1 MIVKFSKHGKG
12 KASGVL
18 DYLLK
23 EKESGILDY
32 LLKEEGGKGTLVPRS
47 HAKVLYGDPV
57 LTEHL
62 INTTPYKSKY
72 KSGYLSFS
80 ERADEISEEDKRR
93 IMHEFEAVIFCGLES
108 DQYDILWVEHAD
120 KDIDDAHPVGRLELN
135 FVIPCQ
141 ELRSGKSFQPY
152 YEPAD
157 QKRVNAWKNIINS
170 EVKTIQGEP
179 LSDPNDPKRKRLVNP
194 YSSNAPRPTPF
205 DAKAYTKKDADK
217 DEETIANPPSR
228 KLLEEAIKR
237 RLLLDWQNGIAMNR
251 QRVLRRL
258 EQWGLKINRGN
269 SEKTL
274 SVTSDKLTDKN
285 GKPMGVRLK
294 GGMFEKEFDGYK
306 FEPDTKE
313 EDYSEYDNSVNR
325 NERKQLDKEHLAI
338 GIEIKEAYN
347 QERYG
352 SSATLESLVL
362 DKVVEQE
369 LEADKPAPAEIYRT
383 SFSPR
388 F

>member
-1 MIVKFSKHGKG
+1 MIVKFSDHGKG

-18 DYLLK
+18 NYLLK
-23 EKESGILDY
+23 EKGV
-32 LLKEEGGKGTLVPRS
+32 EGALVPRA

-57 LTEHL
+57 LSEHL
-62 INTTPYKSKY
+62 INTTSHKSKY

-80 ERADEISEEDKRR
+80 ERADEISEADKKR
-93 IMHEFEAVIFCGLES
+93 IMQEFESIIFCGLES

-120 KDIDDAHPVGRLELN
+120 KDIDDTHAVGRLELN

-141 ELRSGKSFQPY
+141 ELRSGKAFQPY

-157 QKRVNAWKNIINS
+157 QKRVNAWKNLINS
-170 EVKTIQGEP
+170 EVKTIKGEL

-194 YSSNAPRPTPF
+194 YSSHAPRPTPF
-205 DAKAYTKKDADK
+205 DIKVYTKKDADK
-217 DEETIANPPSR
+217 DEEIIANPPSR

-237 RLLLDWQNGIAMNR
+237 RLLLDWQNGIATNR
-251 QRVLRRL
+251 RMVLGML
-258 EQWGLKINRGN
+258 EKWGLKINRGN
-269 SEKTL
+269 SENTL

-294 GGMFEKEFDGYK
+294 GGMFERGFDGLR
-306 FEPDTKE
+306 FQPHNKE
-313 EDYSEYDNSVNR
+313 REHSIYDHRISR
-325 NERKQLDKEHLAI
+325 NERKQSDEELLAT
-338 GIEIKEAYN
+338 GIKIKESYH
-347 QERYG
+347 QERYE
-352 SSATLESLVL
+352 SSATPEPLVA
-362 DKVVEQE
+362 DKEIEQE
-369 LEADKPAPAEIYRT
+369 LEVAKPAPTETYRA

>member
-23 EKESGILDY
+23 EKGS
-32 LLKEEGGKGTLVPRS
+32 KGTLVPRT

-62 INTTPYKSKY
+62 INTTSYKSKY

-80 ERADEISEEDKRR
+80 ERANEISEADKKR
-93 IMHEFEAVIFCGLES
+93 IMQEFEAVIFCGLES

-170 EVKTIQGEP
+170 EVKTIKGES
-179 LSDPNDPKRKRLVNP
+179 LSDPNDPERKRLVNP

-237 RLLLDWQNGIAMNR
+237 RLLLDWQNGIAMSR
-251 QRVLRRL
+251 REVLSRL
-258 EQWGLKINRGN
+258 EQWGLTINRGN

-274 SVTSDKLTDKN
+274 SVTNSKLTDKN
-285 GKPMGVRLK
+285 GKPMGIRLK
-294 GGMFEKEFDGYK
+294 GGMFEKGFDGCQ
-306 FEPDTKE
+306 FRPVMKE
-313 EDYSEYDNSVNR
+313 EEHSEYDSSVNR
-325 NERKQLDKEHLAI
+325 NERKQLDEKLLAT
-338 GIEIKEAYN
+338 GIKIKEAYH
-347 QERYG
+347 QERYKD
-352 SSATLESLVL
+352 SATPEPLVA
-362 DKVVEQE
+362 DKGVKQE
-369 LEADKPAPAEIYRT
+369 LEVAKPTPTKTYRAICRPG
-383 SFSPR
+383 F
-388 F
+388 

>member
-1 MIVKFSKHGKG
+1 MIVKFSTHGKG

-18 DYLLK
+18 NYLLK
-23 EKESGILDY
+23 EKESGIVDS
-32 LLKEEGGKGTLVPRS
+32 LLKEEGGQGTLVPRA

-62 INTTPYKSKY
+62 INTTSHKSKY

-80 ERADEISEEDKRR
+80 EYADEISEADKKR
-93 IMHEFEAVIFCGLES
+93 IMQEFESIIFCGLES

-120 KDIDDAHPVGRLELN
+120 KDIDDIHPVGRLELN

-141 ELRSGKSFQPY
+141 ELRSGKAFQPY

-170 EVKTIQGEP
+170 EVKTIKGEP
-179 LSDPNDPKRKRLVNP
+179 LSDPNDPERKRLVNP
-194 YSSNAPRPTPF
+194 YSNHATRPTPF
-205 DAKAYTKKDADK
+205 DVKRYTKKDADK
-217 DEETIANPPSR
+217 DEKTIANPPSR

-251 QRVLRRL
+251 RRVLGRL

-269 SEKTL
+269 SENTL
-274 SVTSDKLTDKN
+274 SVTSDQLTDKN
-285 GKPMGVRLK
+285 GRPMGVRLK
-294 GGMFEKEFDGYK
+294 GGMFERGFDGYE
-306 FEPDTKE
+306 FEPEAKE
-313 EDYSEYDNSVNR
+313 REHSVYVYR
-325 NERKQLDKEHLAI
+325 SHKDERKQLDQTLLAT
-338 GIEIKEAYN
+338 GIEIKSAYH
-347 QERYG
+347 QERYK
-352 SSATLESLVL
+352 SSAVPEQLAL
-362 DKVVEQE
+362 DKEIGQQ
-369 LEADKPAPAEIYRT
+369 LEASELAPTETYRS
-383 SFSPR
+383 SFEPR

>member
-1 MIVKFSKHGKG
+1 MIVKFSNHGKG

-23 EKESGILDY
+23 EKGD
-32 LLKEEGGKGTLVPRS
+32 KGALVPRA

-80 ERADEISEEDKRR
+80 ERADEISEADKKR
-93 IMHEFEAVIFCGLES
+93 IMQEFEAIIFCGLEG

-120 KDIDDAHPVGRLELN
+120 KDIDEAHPVGRLELN
-135 FVIPCQ
+135 FVIACQ
-141 ELRSGKSFQPY
+141 ELRSGKAFQPY

-170 EVKTIQGEP
+170 EVKTIKGEL
-179 LSDPNDPKRKRLVNP
+179 LSDPNDPERKRLVNP
-194 YSSNAPRPTPF
+194 YSSHAPRPTPF
-205 DAKAYTKKDADK
+205 DLKAYTKKDADK

-228 KLLEEAIKR
+228 TLLEEAIKR

-294 GGMFEKEFDGYK
+294 GGMFERGFDGLR
-306 FEPDTKE
+306 FRSHNKE
-313 EDYSEYDNSVNR
+313 HEHSIYDHRVSR
-325 NERKQLDKEHLAI
+325 SQRKQLDEQLLAN
-338 GIEIKEAYN
+338 GIKIKEAYH

-352 SSATLESLVL
+352 NAAVPELLVA
-362 DKVVEQE
+362 DKGAKQE
-369 LEADKPAPAEIYRT
+369 LEVAKPATAETCRT
-383 SFSPR
+383 SFRPG

>member
-23 EKESGILDY
+23 EKGS
-32 LLKEEGGKGTLVPRS
+32 KGTLVPRT

-62 INTTPYKSKY
+62 INTTSHKTKY

-80 ERADEISEEDKRR
+80 ERADEISEADKKR
-93 IMHEFEAVIFCGLES
+93 IMQEFEAVIFCGLEN

-141 ELRSGKSFQPY
+141 ELRSGKAFQPY

-170 EVKTIQGEP
+170 EVKTIKGEP

-205 DAKAYTKKDADK
+205 DSKAYTKKDAKK

-251 QRVLRRL
+251 RRVLSRL

-274 SVTSDKLTDKN
+274 SVTSDKLMDKN

-294 GGMFEKEFDGYK
+294 GGMFEKEFDGYE
-306 FEPDTKE
+306 FEPEIKE
-313 EDYSEYDNSVNR
+313 ENHCEYDNSVNR
-325 NERKQLDKEHLAI
+325 NERKQLDEGHLAT
-338 GIEIKEAYN
+338 GIKIKEAYH

-352 SSATLESLVL
+352 NRAVPEPLVAN
-362 DKVVEQE
+362 KGVQQE
-369 LEADKPAPAEIYRT
+369 LEVDKPAPAETYRP
-383 SFSPR
+383 SFRPS

>member
-23 EKESGILDY
+23 EKGS
-32 LLKEEGGKGTLVPRS
+32 KGTLVPRS

-62 INTTPYKSKY
+62 INTTSHKTKY

-80 ERADEISEEDKRR
+80 ERADEISEVDKKR
-93 IMHEFEAVIFCGLES
+93 IMQEFEAVIFCGLES

-170 EVKTIQGEP
+170 EVKTIKGES
-179 LSDPNDPKRKRLVNP
+179 LSDPNDPERKRLVNP

-237 RLLLDWQNGIAMNR
+237 RLLLDWQNGIAMSR
-251 QRVLRRL
+251 REVLSRL
-258 EQWGLKINRGN
+258 EQWGLTINRGN

-274 SVTSDKLTDKN
+274 SVTNSKLTDKN
-285 GKPMGVRLK
+285 GKPMGIRLK
-294 GGMFEKEFDGYK
+294 GGMFEKGFDGCQ
-306 FEPDTKE
+306 FRPVMKE
-313 EDYSEYDNSVNR
+313 EEHSEYDSSVNR
-325 NERKQLDKEHLAI
+325 NERKQLDEKLLAT
-338 GIEIKEAYN
+338 GIKIKEAYH
-347 QERYG
+347 QERYKD
-352 SSATLESLVL
+352 SATPEPLVA
-362 DKVVEQE
+362 DKGVKQE
-369 LEADKPAPAEIYRT
+369 LEVAKPTPTKTYRAICRPG
-383 SFSPR
+383 F
-388 F
+388 

>member
-1 MIVKFSKHGKG
+1 MIVKFSSHGKG

-23 EKESGILDY
+23 EKAV
-32 LLKEEGGKGTLVPRS
+32 KGAPVPRA

-72 KSGYLSFS
+72 KSGCLSFT
-80 ERADEISEEDKRR
+80 EYADEISEADKKR
-93 IMHEFEAVIFCGLES
+93 IMQEFEAIIFCGLES

-120 KDIDDAHPVGRLELN
+120 KDIDDTHPVGRLELN

-141 ELRSGKSFQPY
+141 ELRSGKAFQPY

-157 QKRVNAWKNIINS
+157 QKRVNAWKDIINS
-170 EVKTIQGEP
+170 EVKTIKGEP
-179 LSDPNDPKRKRLVNP
+179 LSDPNDPERKRLVNP

-205 DAKAYTKKDADK
+205 DVKAYTKKDADK
-217 DEETIANPPSR
+217 DEETIANPTSR

-237 RLLLDWQNGIAMNR
+237 RLLLDWQKGIAMNR
-251 QRVLRRL
+251 RRVLGRL

-294 GGMFEKEFDGYK
+294 GGMFEKGFDGLRFQSYV
-306 FEPDTKE
+306 KE
-313 EDYSEYDNSVNR
+313 REHSVYDHRASR
-325 NERKQLDKEHLAI
+325 NERKQLDEKLLAT
-338 GIEIKEAYN
+338 GIEIKEAYH
-347 QERYG
+347 QERYK
-352 SSATLESLVL
+352 SSAMLEPLVS
-362 DKVVEQE
+362 DNKVKQE
-369 LEADKPAPAEIYRT
+369 LEVTEPAATETYRP
-383 SFSPR
+383 SLRPR

>member
-23 EKESGILDY
+23 EKGS
-32 LLKEEGGKGTLVPRS
+32 KGTLVTRS

-80 ERADEISEEDKRR
+80 ERADEISEADKKR
-93 IMHEFEAVIFCGLES
+93 IMQEFEAIIFCGLES

-170 EVKTIQGEP
+170 EVKTLKGEP
-179 LSDPNDPKRKRLVNP
+179 LSDPNDPERKRLVNP

-205 DAKAYTKKDADK
+205 DLKAYTKKDADK
-217 DEETIANPPSR
+217 DEEIIANPPSR

-237 RLLLDWQNGIAMNR
+237 RLLLDWQNGTAMNR
-251 QRVLRRL
+251 RRVLSRL

-294 GGMFEKEFDGYK
+294 GGMFEKEFDGYE
-306 FEPDTKE
+306 FEPDARE
-313 EDYSEYDNSVNR
+313 REHSRYDKSVNR
-325 NERKQLDKEHLAI
+325 EDRKQLDAQHLAT
-338 GIEIKEAYN
+338 GIEIKEAYH
-347 QERYG
+347 QKRYG
-352 SSATLESLVL
+352 SSAIAASLVS
-362 DKVVEQE
+362 DTEAKRE
-369 LEADKPAPAEIYRT
+369 LEVVKPAPTETYSP
-383 SFSPR
+383 SFRPG

>member
-23 EKESGILDY
+23 EKGN
-32 LLKEEGGKGTLVPRS
+32 KGTLIPRS

-80 ERADEISEEDKRR
+80 ERADEISEADKKR
-93 IMHEFEAVIFCGLES
+93 IMQEFESVIFYGLDS

-120 KDIDDAHPVGRLELN
+120 KDIDDVNPVGRLELN

-141 ELRSGKSFQPY
+141 ELRSGKAFQPY

-170 EVKTIQGEP
+170 EVKTIKGEP
-179 LSDPNDPKRKRLVNP
+179 LSDPNDPERKRLVNP

-205 DAKAYTKKDADK
+205 DVKTYTKKDADK

-228 KLLEEAIKR
+228 NLLEEAIKR

-251 QRVLRRL
+251 RMVLRRL
-258 EQWGLKINRGN
+258 EQWGLTINRGN

-274 SVTSDKLTDKN
+274 SVTSSKLADKN

-294 GGMFEKEFDGYK
+294 GGMFEKGFDGYD
-306 FEPDTKE
+306 FEPEVKE
-313 EDYSEYDNSVNR
+313 ENHSAYEHMLNR
-325 NERKQLDKEHLAI
+325 NERMHLDKEHLAT
-338 GIEIKEAYN
+338 GIEIKDAYH
-347 QERYG
+347 QERYK
-352 SSATLESLVL
+352 SSAEPCLL
-362 DKVVEQE
+362 
-369 LEADKPAPAEIYRT
+369 YT
-383 SFSPR
+383 SPSPR
-388 F
+388 D

>member
-23 EKESGILDY
+23 EKGD
-32 LLKEEGGKGTLVPRS
+32 KGALVPRA

-72 KSGYLSFS
+72 KSGYLSFT
-80 ERADEISEEDKRR
+80 ERADEISEADKKR
-93 IMHEFEAVIFCGLES
+93 IMQEFEAIIFCGLEG

-120 KDIDDAHPVGRLELN
+120 KDINEAHTVGRLELN

-141 ELRSGKSFQPY
+141 ELRSGKAFQPY

-170 EVKTIQGEP
+170 EVKTIKGEP
-179 LSDPNDPKRKRLVNP
+179 LSDPNDPERKRLVNP

-205 DAKAYTKKDADK
+205 DLKSYTKKDADK
-217 DEETIANPPSR
+217 DEETIINPPSR

-251 QRVLRRL
+251 RRILGRL

-274 SVTSDKLTDKN
+274 SVTSDKLIDKN
-285 GKPMGVRLK
+285 GKSMGVRLK
-294 GGMFEKEFDGYK
+294 GGMFEKEFDGYE
-306 FEPDTKE
+306 FEPEAKE
-313 EDYSEYDNSVNR
+313 KNNSAYGSSINR
-325 NERKQLDKEHLAI
+325 NERKQLDKRLLAT
-338 GIEIKEAYN
+338 GIEIKEAYH
-347 QERYG
+347 QERYK
-352 SSATLESLVL
+352 SSAEPEPLVAG
-362 DKVVEQE
+362 KEVEQE
-369 LEADKPAPAEIYRT
+369 LEVAKPAPAENYST
-383 SFSPR
+383 SFRPK

>member
-1 MIVKFSKHGKG
+1 MIVKFSDHGTG

-18 DYLLK
+18 NYLLK
-23 EKESGILDY
+23 EKGS
-32 LLKEEGGKGTLVPRS
+32 KGTLVPRS

-80 ERADEISEEDKRR
+80 ERADEISEADKKR
-93 IMHEFEAVIFCGLES
+93 IMQEFESVIFCGLDS

-120 KDIDDAHPVGRLELN
+120 KDIDDAQPVGRLELN

-157 QKRVNAWKNIINS
+157 LKRVNAWKNIVNS
-170 EVKTIQGEP
+170 EVKTIKGEP
-179 LSDPNDPKRKRLVNP
+179 LSDPNDPERKRLVNP

-205 DAKAYTKKDADK
+205 DLKSYTKKDADK

-251 QRVLRRL
+251 RRVIGRL
-258 EQWGLKINRGN
+258 ERWGLKINRGN

-294 GGMFEKEFDGYK
+294 GGMFEKGFDGYQ
-306 FEPDTKE
+306 FEPDAKE
-313 EDYSEYDNSVNR
+313 EDHSAYDHPFSR
-325 NERKQLDKEHLAI
+325 DKRKQLDKELLAT
-338 GIEIKEAYN
+338 GIEIKGAYH
-347 QERYG
+347 QERYK
-352 SSATLESLVL
+352 SVSEPEQLVS
-362 DKVVEQE
+362 DKGVQQE
-369 LEADKPAPAEIYRT
+369 LEVATPAPAETYRP
-383 SFSPR
+383 SIRPR

>member
-23 EKESGILDY
+23 EKGS
-32 LLKEEGGKGTLVPRS
+32 KGTLVPRT

-62 INTTPYKSKY
+62 INTTSHKTKY

-80 ERADEISEEDKRR
+80 ERADEISEADKKR
-93 IMHEFEAVIFCGLES
+93 IMQEFEAVIFCGLDS

-120 KDIDDAHPVGRLELN
+120 KDIDETHPVGRLELN
-135 FVIPCQ
+135 FVIACQ
-141 ELRSGKSFQPY
+141 ELRSGKAFQPY

-170 EVKTIQGEP
+170 EVKTIKGEP

-194 YSSNAPRPTPF
+194 YNNHAPRPTPF
-205 DAKAYTKKDADK
+205 DLKAYTKKDAEK

-228 KLLEEAIKR
+228 TLLEEAIKR
-237 RLLLDWQNGIAMNR
+237 RLLLDWQDGILMNR
-251 QRVLRRL
+251 RMVMGRL

-274 SVTSDKLTDKN
+274 SVTSSKLTDKN

-294 GGMFEKEFDGYK
+294 GGMFEKGFDGLR
-306 FEPDTKE
+306 FRSHNKE
-313 EDYSEYDNSVNR
+313 WEQAVYDHRTNK
-325 NERKQLDKEHLAI
+325 NERKQLDEKNLAT
-338 GIEIKEAYN
+338 GIKIKEAYH
-347 QERYG
+347 QERYKDL
-352 SSATLESLVL
+352 ATPEQLGV
-362 DKVVEQE
+362 DKEVKQE
-369 LEADKPAPAEIYRT
+369 LEVAEPAPVDTYRT
-383 SFSPR
+383 SLRPR

>member
-1 MIVKFSKHGKG
+1 MIVKFSDHGKG

-23 EKESGILDY
+23 EKGS
-32 LLKEEGGKGTLVPRS
+32 KGALVPRA

-62 INTTPYKSKY
+62 INTTSHKTKY

-80 ERADEISEEDKRR
+80 ERADEISEADKKR
-93 IMHEFEAVIFCGLES
+93 IMQEFEAVIFCGLES

-170 EVKTIQGEP
+170 EVKTIKGEP
-179 LSDPNDPKRKRLVNP
+179 LSDPNDPERKRLVNP
-194 YSSNAPRPTPF
+194 YSNHAPRPTPF
-205 DAKAYTKKDADK
+205 DVKTYTKKDADK
-217 DEETIANPPSR
+217 DDETIANPPNR

-251 QRVLRRL
+251 RRVLSRL
-258 EQWGLKINRGN
+258 EQWGLKINRVN

-274 SVTSDKLTDKN
+274 SVISDQLTDKN
-285 GKPMGVRLK
+285 GKPVGVRLK
-294 GGMFEKEFDGYK
+294 GGMFEKEFDGYE
-306 FEPDTKE
+306 FEPEAKE
-313 EDYSEYDNSVNR
+313 ENHSAYGHRASR
-325 NERKQLDKEHLAI
+325 NERKQLDEKLLTI
-338 GIEIKEAYN
+338 GIEIKEAYH
-347 QERYG
+347 QERYKSVAEPEQLVSDKG
-352 SSATLESLVL
+352 VQQKLEV
-362 DKVVEQE
+362 
-369 LEADKPAPAEIYRT
+369 DKPAPAETYST
-383 SFSPR
+383 SFKPI

>member
-1 MIVKFSKHGKG
+1 MIVKFSKYGKG

-23 EKESGILDY
+23 EKGS
-32 LLKEEGGKGTLVPRS
+32 KGTLVPRS

-57 LTEHL
+57 LTEYL
-62 INTTPYKSKY
+62 INTISHKTKY

-80 ERADEISEEDKRR
+80 ERADEISEADKKR
-93 IMHEFEAVIFCGLES
+93 IIQEFEAVIFCGLES

-120 KDIDDAHPVGRLELN
+120 KDIGDNHPVGRLELN

-141 ELRSGKSFQPY
+141 ELRSGKAFQPY

-170 EVKTIQGEP
+170 EIKTTNGEP
-179 LSDPNDPKRKRLVNP
+179 LSDPNDPERKRLVNP
-194 YSSNAPRPTPF
+194 YSSNASRPTPF
-205 DAKAYTKKDADK
+205 DLKTYKKKDADK

-237 RLLLDWQNGIAMNR
+237 RLLLDWQNSITMNR
-251 QRVLRRL
+251 RSVLNRL

-274 SVTSDKLTDKN
+274 SMTSNKLTDKN
-285 GKPMGVRLK
+285 GKPMAVRLK
-294 GGMFEKEFDGYK
+294 GGMFEKGFDGLR
-306 FEPDTKE
+306 FQSSHKE
-313 EDYSEYDNSVNR
+313 REHSVYDHRISR
-325 NERKQLDKEHLAI
+325 NERKQLDETLLTN
-338 GIEIKEAYN
+338 GIKIKEAYH
-347 QERYG
+347 QERYR
-352 SSATLESLVL
+352 SKAVPEQLVVDKDVQQEPEIAPVEVYSA
-362 DKVVEQE
+362 
-369 LEADKPAPAEIYRT
+369 
-383 SFSPR
+383 SFRPR

>member
-1 MIVKFSKHGKG
+1 MVMIVKFSKHGKG

-23 EKESGILDY
+23 EKGS
-32 LLKEEGGKGTLVPRS
+32 KGTLVPRS

-62 INTTPYKSKY
+62 INMTSHKTKY
-72 KSGYLSFS
+72 KSGYLSFG
-80 ERADEISEEDKRR
+80 EHADEISEADKKR
-93 IMHEFEAVIFCGLES
+93 IMQEFEAVIFCGLEA

-120 KDIDDAHPVGRLELN
+120 KDIDETYPVGRLELN

-141 ELRSGKSFQPY
+141 ELRSGKAFQPY

-170 EVKTIQGEP
+170 EVKTIKGEP
-179 LSDPNDPKRKRLVNP
+179 LSDPNDPERKRLVNP
-194 YSSNAPRPTPF
+194 YNNHASRPTPF
-205 DAKAYTKKDADK
+205 DVKTYTKKDADK

-228 KLLEEAIKR
+228 KLLEESIKR
-237 RLLLDWQNGIAMNR
+237 RLLLDWQSGIAMNR
-251 QRVLRRL
+251 QRVLSRL

-294 GGMFEKEFDGYK
+294 GGMFEKGFDGYK
-306 FEPDTKE
+306 SEPEVKE
-313 EDYSEYDNSVNR
+313 ENHSAYNR
-325 NERKQLDKEHLAI
+325 TDSKNERKQLDKEHLAT
-338 GIEIKEAYN
+338 GIEIKEAYH
-347 QERYG
+347 QERYQT
-352 SSATLESLVL
+352 SAAPELLVA
-362 DKVVEQE
+362 DKRVEQE
-369 LEADKPAPAEIYRT
+369 LEVAKPTPTETYRP
-383 SFSPR
+383 SFRPS
-388 F
+388 

>member
-1 MIVKFSKHGKG
+1 MVMIVKFSKHGKG

-23 EKESGILDY
+23 EKGS
-32 LLKEEGGKGTLVPRS
+32 KGTLVPRT

-62 INTTPYKSKY
+62 INTTSHKTKY

-80 ERADEISEEDKRR
+80 ERADEISEADKKR
-93 IMHEFEAVIFCGLES
+93 IMQEFEAVIFCGLEN

-141 ELRSGKSFQPY
+141 ELRSGKAFQPY

-170 EVKTIQGEP
+170 EVKTIKGEP

-205 DAKAYTKKDADK
+205 DSKAYTKKDAKK

-251 QRVLRRL
+251 RRVLSRL

-274 SVTSDKLTDKN
+274 SVTSDKLMDKN

-294 GGMFEKEFDGYK
+294 GGMFEKEFDGYE
-306 FEPDTKE
+306 FEPEIKE
-313 EDYSEYDNSVNR
+313 ENHCEYDNSVNR
-325 NERKQLDKEHLAI
+325 NERKQLDEGHLAT
-338 GIEIKEAYN
+338 GIKIKEAYH

-352 SSATLESLVL
+352 NRAVPEPLVAN
-362 DKVVEQE
+362 KGVQQE
-369 LEADKPAPAEIYRT
+369 LEVDKPAPAETYRP
-383 SFSPR
+383 SFRPS

>member
-1 MIVKFSKHGKG
+1 MIVKFSDHGKG

-23 EKESGILDY
+23 EKGV
-32 LLKEEGGKGTLVPRS
+32 KGALVPRA

-72 KSGYLSFS
+72 KSGYLSFT
-80 ERADEISEEDKRR
+80 ERADEISEADKKR
-93 IMHEFEAVIFCGLES
+93 IMQEFEAIIFCGLES

-135 FVIPCQ
+135 FVIACQ
-141 ELRSGKSFQPY
+141 ELRSGKAFQPY
-152 YEPAD
+152 FEPAD

-170 EVKTIQGEP
+170 EVKTIKGEP
-179 LSDPNDPKRKRLVNP
+179 LSDPNDPGRKRLVNP
-194 YSSNAPRPTPF
+194 YSNHAPRPTPF
-205 DAKAYTKKDADK
+205 NVKVYTKKDADK

-237 RLLLDWQNGIAMNR
+237 RLLLDWQNGILKNR
-251 QRVLRRL
+251 RRVLGRL

-274 SVTSDKLTDKN
+274 SVTSSKLADKN

-294 GGMFEKEFDGYK
+294 GGMFERGFDGLR
-306 FEPDTKE
+306 FQPHNKE
-313 EDYSEYDNSVNR
+313 REHSIYNHRVSR
-325 NERKQLDKEHLAI
+325 NERKQSDEQLLAT
-338 GIEIKEAYN
+338 GVKIKEAYH

-352 SSATLESLVL
+352 DTIVPEPLVSGN
-362 DKVVEQE
+362 KVKQE
-369 LEADKPAPAEIYRT
+369 LEATEPVATETYRP
-383 SFSPR
+383 SLRPR

>member
-1 MIVKFSKHGKG
+1 MMIVKFSDHGKG

-18 DYLLK
+18 NYLLK
-23 EKESGILDY
+23 EK
-32 LLKEEGGKGTLVPRS
+32 GGKGALVPRA

-62 INTTPYKSKY
+62 IDTTPYKSKY

-80 ERADEISEEDKRR
+80 ERADEISEADKKR
-93 IMHEFEAVIFCGLES
+93 IMQEFEAIIFCGLES

-120 KDIDDAHPVGRLELN
+120 KDVDDAHPVGRLELN

-141 ELRSGKSFQPY
+141 ELRSGKAFQPY

-157 QKRVNAWKNIINS
+157 QKRVNAWKNIVNS
-170 EVKTIQGEP
+170 EFKTIKGEP

-205 DAKAYTKKDADK
+205 DVKTYTKEDADK
-217 DEETIANPPSR
+217 DEETITNPPSR

-251 QRVLRRL
+251 RRVLGRL

-285 GKPMGVRLK
+285 SRPMGVRLK
-294 GGMFEKEFDGYK
+294 GGMFEKGFNGYQFD
-306 FEPDTKE
+306 PDAKKRE
-313 EDYSEYDNSVNR
+313 HSRYDKSVNR
-325 NERKQLDKEHLAI
+325 EDRKQLDEQHLAT
-338 GIEIKEAYN
+338 GIEIKATYH

-352 SSATLESLVL
+352 NAAIAKSLVL
-362 DKVVEQE
+362 DTEAKRE
-369 LEADKPAPAEIYRT
+369 LKIDKPAPTETYSP
-383 SFSPR
+383 SFRPG

>member
-1 MIVKFSKHGKG
+1 MIAKFSDHGTG

-23 EKESGILDY
+23 EKGE
-32 LLKEEGGKGTLVPRS
+32 KGALVPRA

-80 ERADEISEEDKRR
+80 ERADEISETDKKR
-93 IMHEFEAVIFCGLES
+93 IMQEFEAIIFCGLES

-120 KDIDDAHPVGRLELN
+120 KDIDDTHPVGRLELN

-157 QKRVNAWKNIINS
+157 QKRVNAWKNIVNS
-170 EVKTIQGEP
+170 EVKTIKGEP
-179 LSDPNDPKRKRLVNP
+179 LSDPNDPERKRLVNP
-194 YSSNAPRPTPF
+194 HNSHSPRPTPF
-205 DAKAYTKKDADK
+205 DAKTYTKKDAEK
-217 DEETIANPPSR
+217 DEKTIANPPSR

-237 RLLLDWQNGIAMNR
+237 RLLLDWQKGIAMNR
-251 QRVLRRL
+251 RMVMVQL

-274 SVTSDKLTDKN
+274 SVTSSKLTDKN

-294 GGMFEKEFDGYK
+294 GGMFERGFDG
-306 FEPDTKE
+306 FRFQPHNKE
-313 EDYSEYDNSVNR
+313 REHSIYDHRVSR
-325 NERKQLDKEHLAI
+325 NERKQSDEQLLVTGVK
-338 GIEIKEAYN
+338 IKEAYH

-352 SSATLESLVL
+352 NAAVPEFLVS
-362 DKVVEQE
+362 DKGVEQE
-369 LEADKPAPAEIYRT
+369 LEVVKPAPVETYRT
-383 SFSPR
+383 SFRPR

>member
-23 EKESGILDY
+23 EKGS
-32 LLKEEGGKGTLVPRS
+32 KGTLMPRS

-62 INTTPYKSKY
+62 INTTSHKTKY

-80 ERADEISEEDKRR
+80 ERADEISEADKKR
-93 IMHEFEAVIFCGLES
+93 IMQEFEAIIFCGLDS

-120 KDIDDAHPVGRLELN
+120 KDIDETHPVGRLELN

-141 ELRSGKSFQPY
+141 ELRSGKAFQPY

-170 EVKTIQGEP
+170 EVKTIKGEP

-194 YSSNAPRPTPF
+194 YNSNAPRPTPF
-205 DAKAYTKKDADK
+205 DLKAYNKKDVDK

-251 QRVLRRL
+251 RRVLSRL
-258 EQWGLKINRGN
+258 EQWGLTINRGN

-294 GGMFEKEFDGYK
+294 GGMFEKGFDGHQFK
-306 FEPDTKE
+306 PEVKE
-313 EDYSEYDNSVNR
+313 EGHSAYGSNVSR
-325 NERKQLDKEHLAI
+325 NERKQLDKELLAT
-338 GIEIKEAYN
+338 GIEIKNTYH
-347 QERYG
+347 QERYKNAAV
-352 SSATLESLVL
+352 SEQLMA
-362 DKVVEQE
+362 DKDVQQE
-369 LEADKPAPAEIYRT
+369 LEAAPAETYRA
-383 SFSPR
+383 SFRP
-388 F
+388 

>member
-23 EKESGILDY
+23 EKGS
-32 LLKEEGGKGTLVPRS
+32 KGTLVPRT

-62 INTTPYKSKY
+62 INTTSHKTKY

-80 ERADEISEEDKRR
+80 ERADEISEADKKR
-93 IMHEFEAVIFCGLES
+93 IMQEFEAVIFCGLEN

-170 EVKTIQGEP
+170 EVKTIKGEP

-205 DAKAYTKKDADK
+205 DSKAYTKKDAKK

-251 QRVLRRL
+251 RRVLSRL

-274 SVTSDKLTDKN
+274 SVTSDKLMDKN

-294 GGMFEKEFDGYK
+294 GGMFEKEFDGYE
-306 FEPDTKE
+306 FEPEIKE
-313 EDYSEYDNSVNR
+313 ENHCEYDNSVNR
-325 NERKQLDKEHLAI
+325 NERKQLDEGHLAT
-338 GIEIKEAYN
+338 GIKIKEAYH

-352 SSATLESLVL
+352 NRAVPEPLVAN
-362 DKVVEQE
+362 KGVQQE
-369 LEADKPAPAEIYRT
+369 LEVDKPAPAETYRP
-383 SFSPR
+383 SFRPS

>member
-23 EKESGILDY
+23 EKGS
-32 LLKEEGGKGTLVPRS
+32 KGTLVPRS

-62 INTTPYKSKY
+62 INTTSHKTKY

-80 ERADEISEEDKRR
+80 ERADEISEADKKR
-93 IMHEFEAVIFCGLES
+93 IMQEFEAVIFCGLDS

-120 KDIDDAHPVGRLELN
+120 KDIDETHPVGRLELN

-170 EVKTIQGEP
+170 EVKTIKGEP

-194 YSSNAPRPTPF
+194 YSSNAPRPSPF

-217 DEETIANPPSR
+217 DEETIANPPNR

-251 QRVLRRL
+251 RRVISQL
-258 EQWGLKINRGN
+258 EQWGLTINRGN

-274 SVTSDKLTDKN
+274 SVTSSKLTDKN

-294 GGMFEKEFDGYK
+294 GGMFERGFDGYQ
-306 FEPDTKE
+306 FELDAKE
-313 EDYSEYDNSVNR
+313 EDHSAYGSNVNT
-325 NERKQLDKEHLAI
+325 NERTQLDKEHLAT
-338 GIEIKEAYN
+338 GIEIKEIYH
-347 QERYG
+347 QDRYK
-352 SSATLESLVL
+352 SSATPKPLVAG
-362 DKVVEQE
+362 KEVKQE
-369 LEADKPAPAEIYRT
+369 LKTAEPAATETYRP
-383 SFSPR
+383 SLRPR

>member
-23 EKESGILDY
+23 EKGS
-32 LLKEEGGKGTLVPRS
+32 KGTLVPRT

-62 INTTPYKSKY
+62 INTTPYKTKY

-80 ERADEISEEDKRR
+80 ERADEISEVDKKR
-93 IMHEFEAVIFCGLES
+93 IMQEFESVIFCGLES

-120 KDIDDAHPVGRLELN
+120 KDIDDTHPVGRLELN

-157 QKRVNAWKNIINS
+157 QKRVNAWKNIINT
-170 EVKTIQGEP
+170 EVKTIKSEP
-179 LSDPNDPKRKRLVNP
+179 LSDPNDPERKRLVNP

-205 DAKAYTKKDADK
+205 DMKAYTKEDADK

-228 KLLEEAIKR
+228 TLLEEAIKR

-251 QRVLRRL
+251 RRVLGRL

-274 SVTSDKLTDKN
+274 SVTSSKLTDKN

-294 GGMFEKEFDGYK
+294 GGMFEKGFDGYK
-306 FEPDTKE
+306 FEPEAKE
-313 EDYSEYDNSVNR
+313 REHSVYDHRGSR
-325 NERKQLDKEHLAI
+325 NERKQLDEQLLAT
-338 GIEIKEAYN
+338 GIKIKEAYHHD
-347 QERYG
+347 RYK
-352 SSATLESLVL
+352 SSAMLEPLVS
-362 DKVVEQE
+362 DKKVKQE
-369 LEADKPAPAEIYRT
+369 LEPAKPTTTENYYTNFR
-383 SFSPR
+383 PR

>member
-23 EKESGILDY
+23 EKGS
-32 LLKEEGGKGTLVPRS
+32 KGTLVPRT

-62 INTTPYKSKY
+62 INTTPYKTKY

-80 ERADEISEEDKRR
+80 ERADEISEVDKKR
-93 IMHEFEAVIFCGLES
+93 IMQEFESVIFCGLES

-120 KDIDDAHPVGRLELN
+120 KDIDDTHPVGRLELN

-157 QKRVNAWKNIINS
+157 QKRVNAWKNIINT
-170 EVKTIQGEP
+170 EVKTIKSEP
-179 LSDPNDPKRKRLVNP
+179 LSDPNDPERKRLVNP

-205 DAKAYTKKDADK
+205 DVKTYTKKDADK

-251 QRVLRRL
+251 QMVLRRL
-258 EQWGLKINRGN
+258 ERWGLKINRGN

-294 GGMFEKEFDGYK
+294 GGMFEKEFNGDQ
-306 FEPDTKE
+306 FEPEMKE
-313 EDYSEYDNSVNR
+313 ENHYVYNRRVNR
-325 NERKQLDKEHLAI
+325 NERQQSDEELLAN
-338 GIEIKEAYN
+338 GVKIKEAYH
-347 QERYG
+347 QERYK
-352 SSATLESLVL
+352 SSAKPEPLVS
-362 DKVVEQE
+362 DKGVKQE
-369 LEADKPAPAEIYRT
+369 LEVAKPAPVETYRP
-383 SFSPR
+383 SLRPR

>member
-23 EKESGILDY
+23 EKGS
-32 LLKEEGGKGTLVPRS
+32 KGTLVPRS
-47 HAKVLYGDPV
+47 YAKVLYGDPV

-62 INTTPYKSKY
+62 INTTSHKNKY

-80 ERADEISEEDKRR
+80 ERADEISESDKKR
-93 IMHEFEAVIFCGLES
+93 IMQEFEAVIFCGLES

-170 EVKTIQGEP
+170 EIKTIKGEP
-179 LSDPNDPKRKRLVNP
+179 LSDPNDPKCKRLVNP

-205 DAKAYTKKDADK
+205 DVKAYTKKDADK
-217 DEETIANPPSR
+217 DEETIANPPNR

-237 RLLLDWQNGIAMNR
+237 RLLLDWQNGITMNR
-251 QRVLRRL
+251 RRVICQL
-258 EQWGLKINRGN
+258 EHWGLKINRGN

-294 GGMFEKEFDGYK
+294 GGMFEKEFDGYQ
-306 FEPDTKE
+306 FEPDAKE
-313 EDYSEYDNSVNR
+313 EDHSAYDHPFSR
-325 NERKQLDKEHLAI
+325 DKRQQLDEQHLAT
-338 GIEIKEAYN
+338 GIEIKEAYH
-347 QERYG
+347 QERYN
-352 SSATLESLVL
+352 SSTTPEALAA
-362 DKVVEQE
+362 DKTVKQE
-369 LEADKPAPAEIYRT
+369 LEAAKPSPAETYRP
-383 SFSPR
+383 SFRPG

>member
-23 EKESGILDY
+23 EKGS
-32 LLKEEGGKGTLVPRS
+32 KGTLMPRS

-62 INTTPYKSKY
+62 INTTSYKSKY

-80 ERADEISEEDKRR
+80 ERANEISEADKKR
-93 IMHEFEAVIFCGLES
+93 IMQEFEAVIFCGLES

-120 KDIDDAHPVGRLELN
+120 KDIDDDHPVGRLELN

-170 EVKTIQGEP
+170 EVKTIQGKP

-205 DAKAYTKKDADK
+205 DVKAYTKEDADK
-217 DEETIANPPSR
+217 DEETIVNPPSR
-228 KLLEEAIKR
+228 KLLEEAVKR

-251 QRVLRRL
+251 RRVLGRL

-269 SEKTL
+269 SENTL
-274 SVTSDKLTDKN
+274 SVTSSKLTDKN

-294 GGMFEKEFDGYK
+294 GGMFEKEFNGHQFK
-306 FEPDTKE
+306 PEVKE
-313 EDYSEYDNSVNR
+313 EKHSAYYNRVNR
-325 NERKQLDKEHLAI
+325 DERKQSDELLAT
-338 GIEIKEAYN
+338 GIKIKEAYH

-352 SSATLESLVL
+352 SSAKPEPLVS
-362 DKVVEQE
+362 DKGVKQE
-369 LEADKPAPAEIYRT
+369 LEIAKPASTENYTP
-383 SFSPR
+383 SFRAR

>member
-23 EKESGILDY
+23 EKGV
-32 LLKEEGGKGTLVPRS
+32 KGALVPRA

-72 KSGYLSFS
+72 KSGYLSFT
-80 ERADEISEEDKRR
+80 EYADEISDADKKR
-93 IMHEFEAVIFCGLES
+93 IMQEFEAIIFCGLES

-120 KDIDDAHPVGRLELN
+120 KGIDDTHPVGRLELN

-170 EVKTIQGEP
+170 EVKTIKGEP
-179 LSDPNDPKRKRLVNP
+179 LSDPNDPERKRLVNP

-205 DAKAYTKKDADK
+205 DMKAYTKEDADK
-217 DEETIANPPSR
+217 DEEVIANPPSR

-237 RLLLDWQNGIAMNR
+237 RLLLDWQEGIAMNR
-251 QRVLRRL
+251 RRVLGRL

-274 SVTSDKLTDKN
+274 SVTSSKLTDKN

-294 GGMFEKEFDGYK
+294 GGMFEKEFDGYE
-306 FEPDTKE
+306 FEPEAKE
-313 EDYSEYDNSVNR
+313 ENHSAYGHRASR
-325 NERKQLDKEHLAI
+325 NERKQTDESLLVA
-338 GIEIKEAYN
+338 GIKIKEAYH
-347 QERYG
+347 QERYK
-352 SSATLESLVL
+352 SSAMLEPLVS
-362 DKVVEQE
+362 DNKVKQE
-369 LEADKPAPAEIYRT
+369 LEVTEPAATETYRP
-383 SFSPR
+383 SLRPR

>member
-23 EKESGILDY
+23 EKGN
-32 LLKEEGGKGTLVPRS
+32 KGTLVPRS

-62 INTTPYKSKY
+62 INTTPYKTKY

-80 ERADEISEEDKRR
+80 ERANEISEADKKR
-93 IMHEFEAVIFCGLES
+93 IMQEFEAVIFCGLES

-120 KDIDDAHPVGRLELN
+120 KDIDKTHPVGRLELN

-141 ELRSGKSFQPY
+141 ELRSGKAFQPY

-170 EVKTIQGEP
+170 EVKTIKGEP
-179 LSDPNDPKRKRLVNP
+179 LSDPNDPERKRLVNP

-251 QRVLRRL
+251 RRVLGRL

-274 SVTSDKLTDKN
+274 SVTSEKLTDKN

-294 GGMFEKEFDGYK
+294 GGMFEKGFDGYK
-306 FEPDTKE
+306 FEPDAKE
-313 EDYSEYDNSVNR
+313 EDHSAYDRTASR
-325 NERKQLDKEHLAI
+325 NERKQLDGQHLAT
-338 GIEIKEAYN
+338 GIEIKEAYH
-347 QERYG
+347 QERYK
-352 SSATLESLVL
+352 SPATPEPLVV
-362 DKVVEQE
+362 DKAVQQE
-369 LEADKPAPAEIYRT
+369 LEVAKPAPAETYRP
-383 SFSPR
+383 SFRPR

>member
-1 MIVKFSKHGKG
+1 MIVKFSDHGKG

-23 EKESGILDY
+23 EKGS
-32 LLKEEGGKGTLVPRS
+32 KGTLVPRS

-80 ERADEISEEDKRR
+80 ERADEISEADKKR
-93 IMHEFEAVIFCGLES
+93 IMQEFESVIFCGLDS

-170 EVKTIQGEP
+170 EVKTIKGES
-179 LSDPNDPKRKRLVNP
+179 LSDPNDPERKRLVNP

-237 RLLLDWQNGIAMNR
+237 RLLLDWQNGIAMSR
-251 QRVLRRL
+251 REVLSRL
-258 EQWGLKINRGN
+258 EQWGLTINRGN

-274 SVTSDKLTDKN
+274 SVTNSKLTDKN
-285 GKPMGVRLK
+285 GKPMGIRLK
-294 GGMFEKEFDGYK
+294 GGMFEKGFDGCQ
-306 FEPDTKE
+306 FRPVMKE
-313 EDYSEYDNSVNR
+313 EEHSEYDSSVNR
-325 NERKQLDKEHLAI
+325 NERKQLDEKLLAT
-338 GIEIKEAYN
+338 GIKIKEAYH
-347 QERYG
+347 QERYKD
-352 SSATLESLVL
+352 SATPEPLVA
-362 DKVVEQE
+362 DKGVKQE
-369 LEADKPAPAEIYRT
+369 LEVAKPTPTKTYRAICRPG
-383 SFSPR
+383 F
-388 F
+388 

>member
-23 EKESGILDY
+23 EKGN
-32 LLKEEGGKGTLVPRS
+32 KGTLVPRS

-62 INTTPYKSKY
+62 INTTSHKTKY

-80 ERADEISEEDKRR
+80 ERADEISEADKKR
-93 IMHEFEAVIFCGLES
+93 IMQEFEAVIFCGLES

-120 KDIDDAHPVGRLELN
+120 KDIDDAHPIGRLELN

-170 EVKTIQGEP
+170 EVKTIKGEP
-179 LSDPNDPKRKRLVNP
+179 LSDPNDPERKRLVNP
-194 YSSNAPRPTPF
+194 YSNHAPRPTPF
-205 DAKAYTKKDADK
+205 DIKTYTKKDADK
-217 DEETIANPPSR
+217 DEETITNPPSR

-251 QRVLRRL
+251 RRILGRL

-274 SVTSDKLTDKN
+274 SVTSSKLTNKN
-285 GKPMGVRLK
+285 GKPIGIRLK
-294 GGMFEKEFDGYK
+294 GGMFERGFDGNHFK
-306 FEPDTKE
+306 PEVKE
-313 EDYSEYDNSVNR
+313 ERHSAYDNRVNID
-325 NERKQLDKEHLAI
+325 ERKQSDEEHLAN
-338 GIEIKEAYN
+338 GIKIKEAYH
-347 QERYG
+347 QERYK
-352 SSATLESLVL
+352 SSATSELLVA
-362 DKVVEQE
+362 DKGVKQE
-369 LEADKPAPAEIYRT
+369 LEAAKPAPRETYSA
-383 SFSPR
+383 SFRPR

>member
-1 MIVKFSKHGKG
+1 MIAKFSDHGTG

-18 DYLLK
+18 NYLLK
-23 EKESGILDY
+23 EKGV
-32 LLKEEGGKGTLVPRS
+32 KGALMPRA

-80 ERADEISEEDKRR
+80 ERADEISEADKKR
-93 IMHEFEAVIFCGLES
+93 IMQEFEAIIFCGLES

-120 KDIDDAHPVGRLELN
+120 KDIDDTHPVGRLELN

-157 QKRVNAWKNIINS
+157 LKRVNAWKNIINS
-170 EVKTIQGEP
+170 EVKTIKGEP
-179 LSDPNDPKRKRLVNP
+179 LSDPNDPERKRLVNP
-194 YSSNAPRPTPF
+194 HNSHAPRPTPF
-205 DAKAYTKKDADK
+205 DLKTYTKKDAEK
-217 DEETIANPPSR
+217 DEKTIANPPSR
-228 KLLEEAIKR
+228 TLLEEAIKR
-237 RLLLDWQNGIAMNR
+237 RLLLDWQDGILMNR
-251 QRVLRRL
+251 RRVLGRL

-294 GGMFEKEFDGYK
+294 GGMFEKEFNGDQ
-306 FEPDTKE
+306 FEPEMKE
-313 EDYSEYDNSVNR
+313 ENHYVYNRRVNR
-325 NERKQLDKEHLAI
+325 NERQQSDEELLAN
-338 GIEIKEAYN
+338 GVKIKEAYH
-347 QERYG
+347 QERYK
-352 SSATLESLVL
+352 SSAKPEPLVS
-362 DKVVEQE
+362 DKGVKQE
-369 LEADKPAPAEIYRT
+369 LEVAKPAPVETYRP
-383 SFSPR
+383 SLRPR